1 MLESIN
7 YAPILK
13 TKIAEL
19 NAYRNLSDEAKTL
32 TLPIFL
38 ARPWPNATHL
48 ELTKTRVLEAVD
60 GHPFAFGLD
69 AERRNHSNSRPAQ
82 GEFRQLFDQAGGYR
96 NYYEFLEA
104 MPQAVP
110 VLMPSETSD
119 ILLRQLGNA
128 DATNRG
134 LIVHFT
140 RESFVPVLN
149 LASSVPPLPH
159 DTVFVVDAGWS
170 RNYEL
175 LELWTTSTLTR
186 ILSSV
191 PNAEIII
198 SSSSFPDSFGNIVGN
213 QTVLAYEYRLF
224 RAMRQNF
231 NQANLTFG
239 DWGST
244 RKSQE
249 GGGGEIPARIDVPHA
264 SGWEIFRADSDL
276 NEDYGD
282 VAGAV
287 VVHTCFSALPAC
299 YGKEM
304 ILNTPGEGG
313 ITGPARATESRINI
327 HLTLR
332 SDATNTLDTDESE
345 YQD

>member
-32 TLPIFL
+32 SFPIFL

-69 AERRNHSNSRPAQ
+69 SERQHHFNVRPAQ
-82 GEFRQLFDQAGGYR
+82 QEFQELFVQTGGYR
-96 NYYEFLEA
+96 NYYDFVCS

-110 VLMPSETSD
+110 VLMPSATSD
-119 ILLRQLGNA
+119 NLLRQLGNA
-128 DATNRG
+128 DTANRG

-149 LASSVPPLPH
+149 LAATVPPLPH

-175 LELWTTSTLTR
+175 LELWATSTLTR
-186 ILSSV
+186 ILSAV
-191 PNAEIII
+191 PNAEIVIA
-198 SSSSFPDSFGNIVGN
+198 SSSFPESFGDIVGN
-213 QTVLAYEYRLF
+213 ETVLAHEYRLF
-224 RAMRQNF
+224 RAMRQHF
-231 NQANLTFG
+231 NQANMTFG

-249 GGGGEIPARIDVPHA
+249 GGGGKIPARIDVPHGR
-264 SGWEIFRADSDL
+264 GWEVFRADVDL
-276 NEDYGD
+276 GEDYDD

-287 VVHTCFSALPAC
+287 VVHASFSATPEC

-304 ILNTPGEGG
+304 IRNTPGEGG

-327 HLTLR
+327 HLTVR
-332 SDATNTLDTDESE
+332 SDARNTLDTDDTE
-345 YQD
+345 YED